1 MAQIKTIHEKEDIS
15 GTNVIVILEEE
26 ILMEHI
32 NIIK

>member
-15 GTNVIVILEEE
+15 GTNVVSLEEE

>member
-15 GTNVIVILEEE
+15 GTNVVILEEE